1 MKMLKDVLK
10 WQEAHT
16 ERMRKLMGVSHNTH
30 LWMSFIK
37 GLLIGIII
45 TILLSGCA
53 SVKPKLL
60 AEEKPSLDAIGKVLG
75 CVFAPASEECERM
88 RKEQNAAPEDFCT
101 DDGCPEFE
109 ELSK

>member
-37 GLLIGIII
+37 GLLI
-45 TILLSGCA
+45 
-53 SVKPKLL
+53 
-60 AEEKPSLDAIGKVLG
+60 VLN
-75 CVFAPASEECERM
+75 
-88 RKEQNAAPEDFCT
+88 QNY
-101 DDGCPEFE
+101 
-109 ELSK
+109 